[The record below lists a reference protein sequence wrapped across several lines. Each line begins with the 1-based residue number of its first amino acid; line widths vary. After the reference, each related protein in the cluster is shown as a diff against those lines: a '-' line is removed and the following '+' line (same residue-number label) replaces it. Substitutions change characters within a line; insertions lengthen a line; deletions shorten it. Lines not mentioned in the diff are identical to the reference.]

1 MNMTLELEL
10 QTLWAA
16 LVFYVLAGTVA
27 IFGAVLQKKPER
39 AVLGFLLAGLLL
51 HTLSIAFRWERLGHG
66 PYTTMYEILL
76 SNIWSLLAVYVIAY
90 WRIALI
96 RPTAAVVMP
105 ILFVM
110 MGWLLMTSPNA
121 GHLPATYHTVWLFIH
136 IGFGKIFL
144 GTVLVAVGI
153 SGVILL
159 RQAGYGGA
167 RFARMP
173 DDAKLDELSFRFM
186 AIGLIFD
193 TLMLIAGAIWAQDAW
208 GRYWNWDPL
217 ETWAFLT
224 WLFVAFSLHLRLTY
238 KTSPRV
244 GALMVLGVFALAFLT
259 FFGVPF
265 ISPSPHKGAV

>member
-1 MNMTLELEL
+1 MNLELEL

-16 LVFYVLAGTVA
+16 LVFYVLAGTLA

-39 AVLGFLLAGLLL
+39 AVLGLLLGGLLL
-51 HTLSIAFRWERLGHG
+51 HTLSIALRWERLGHG
-66 PYTTMYEILL
+66 PYTTMYEVLL
-76 SNIWSLLAVYVIAY
+76 SNIWSLLTVYVIVY
-90 WRIALI
+90 WRMPAI
-96 RPTAAVVMP
+96 RATAAVVMP
-105 ILFVM
+105 VLFVM

-159 RQAGYGGA
+159 RQAGLGGA
-167 RFARMP
+167 RFLRMP
-173 DDAKLDELSFRFM
+173 EDARLDELSFRFM
-186 AIGLIFD
+186 SIGLIFE

-224 WLFVAFSLHLRLTY
+224 WLFVAFSLHARLTY

>member
-1 MNMTLELEL
+1 MTMELEL
-10 QTLWAA
+10 QTLWSA

-27 IFGAVLQKKPER
+27 IFGAVLQRKPER
-39 AVLGFLLAGLLL
+39 TILAMLLIGLVLQSI
-51 HTLSIAFRWERLGHG
+51 SIALRWDRLGHG
-66 PYTTMYEILL
+66 PYITMYEILI
-76 SNIWSLLAVYVIAY
+76 SNIWSLLTVYTLAY
-90 WRIALI
+90 WRIKPI

-105 ILFVM
+105 IIFVM
-110 MGWLLMTSPNA
+110 MGWLLVTNSGA
-121 GHLPATYHTVWLFIH
+121 GHLPATYHTIWLFIH
-136 IGFGKIFL
+136 IGFGKVFL

-153 SGVILL
+153 SGIILL
-159 RQAGYGGA
+159 RQSRYGKG
-167 RFARMP
+167 RFANMP
-173 DDAKLDELSFRFM
+173 DDKRLDELSFRFM
-186 AIGLIFD
+186 AIGLIFE

-224 WLFVAFSLHLRLTY
+224 WLFVAFSMHARFTY

-244 GALMVLGVFALAFLT
+244 GALMVLGVFVLAFLT

>member
-1 MNMTLELEL
+1 MTLDFEL

-27 IFGAVLQKKPER
+27 IFGVILQRKPER
-39 AVLGFLLAGLLL
+39 TVLGLLLAGLALQ
-51 HTLSIAFRWERLGHG
+51 TVSIAMRWDRLGHG
-66 PYTTMYEILL
+66 PYITMYEILL
-76 SNIWSLLAVYVIAY
+76 SNIWSLLVVYVIAY
-90 WRIALI
+90 WRIPAI
-96 RPTAAVVMP
+96 RATAAVVMP

-136 IGFGKIFL
+136 IGFGKVFL

-153 SGVILL
+153 SGIILL
-159 RQAGYGGA
+159 RQSGYGGE

-173 DDAKLDELSFRFM
+173 DDSRLDELSFRFM

-224 WLFVAFSLHLRLTY
+224 WLFVAFSLHARFTY
-238 KTSPRV
+238 KTTPRT
-244 GALMVLGVFALAFLT
+244 GALMVMGVFVLAFLT

>member
-1 MNMTLELEL
+1 MTLELEL

-16 LVFYVLAGTVA
+16 LVFYVLAGTAA
-27 IFGAVLQKKPER
+27 IFGVVLQRKPER
-39 AVLGFLLAGLLL
+39 TILGLLL
-51 HTLSIAFRWERLGHG
+51 IGLVLQSLSIALRWDRLGHG
-66 PYTTMYEILL
+66 PYITMYEILL
-76 SNIWSLLAVYVIAY
+76 SNIWSLLTVYTLAY
-90 WRIALI
+90 WRIKPI

-105 ILFVM
+105 VIFVM

-121 GHLPATYHTVWLFIH
+121 GHLPPTYHTIWLFIH
-136 IGFGKIFL
+136 IGFGKVFL

-153 SGVILL
+153 SGIILL
-159 RQAGYGGA
+159 RQSRFGAG
-167 RFARMP
+167 RFFRMP
-173 DDAKLDELSFRFM
+173 DDKRLDDLSFRFM
-186 AIGLIFD
+186 AIALIFE

-224 WLFVAFSLHLRLTY
+224 WLFVAFSLHARFTY

-244 GALMVLGVFALAFLT
+244 GALMVMGVFVLAFLT